1 MPATPKKSAKKTL
14 LSQVGKKARDEIAK
28 IMESRDGSLSLHE
41 FMKKRWSWYDI
52 SNDEKISKRQ
62 DERRAKLA
70 KLHTTWSPDEI
81 DTTLR
86 LYQCSMDLKD
96 VAISRRV
103 ALDDPG
109 ELGRG
114 LAVLNRFHEISNT
127 IDRGIV
133 EDGVLDICASGDLLL
148 ARRLLEGRIF
158 ARRAVVSGERLHNDV
173 IYGLLQNDSE
183 TVRRLIPLFSV
194 QKNVRPWLEGIYIA
208 LRGGVDNRA
217 DDVARGLELHMSG
230 IHKMQQKSE
239 LMGAVNLA
247 AQGLYRLIEWMSPDL
262 VSQFDVTR
270 PFPWDA
276 EFHAWTSNNPHPL
289 AELDFTDI
297 SPVLHDFLVLGKVPQ
312 WMIVPPQPLYELVL
326 LGGDPNSKELL
337 NEVERN
343 GGGNGSLK
351 SAKAL
356 LANAPCSL
364 QWGIPKDQLDYF
376 ERCREYL
383 EKAGA
388 QAEIREMTTRDF
400 RFLTPHVE

>member
-1 MPATPKKSAKKTL
+1 ML

-28 IMESRDGSLSLHE
+28 FMESRDGSLSLHE

-52 SNDEKISKRQ
+52 SNDEKIAKRQ
-62 DERRAKLA
+62 EKRRAELA
-70 KLHTTWSPDEI
+70 NRYTNWSANEV
-81 DTTLR
+81 DTSLR
-86 LYQCSMDLKD
+86 LWQCSIDLND

-114 LAVLNRFHEISNT
+114 LAVANRFHELNNT
-127 IDRGIV
+127 V
-133 EDGVLDICASGDLLL
+133 EDGVVAICASGDVNL
-148 ARRLLEGRIF
+148 ARRLLNGRMF
-158 ARRAVVSGERLHNDV
+158 PRRAVVSREFLHMDV

-183 TVRRLIPLFSV
+183 VVKRLIPLFAA
-194 QKNVRPWLEGIYIA
+194 QKDVRPWLEGIYVA
-208 LRGGVDNRA
+208 LSGVFENRA
-217 DDVARGLELHMSG
+217 DVVARGLELHMTG

-239 LMGAVNLA
+239 LMGAVNLTVH
-247 AQGLYRLIEWMSPDL
+247 GLYRLIEWMSPEL
-262 VSQFDVTR
+262 VSKFDVTQ

-276 EFHAWTSNNPHPL
+276 EFHAWTQDNPHPL

-297 SPVLHDFLVLGKVPQ
+297 SPVLHDFLVHGKMPQ
-312 WMIVPPQPLYELVL
+312 WMIVPPQRLYELVL
-326 LGGDPNSKELL
+326 LGGDTNSKELL

-364 QWGIPKDQLDYF
+364 QWGIPKDQLDYL
-376 ERCREYL
+376 ERCCEYL
-383 EKAGA
+383 EKAGG
-388 QAEIREMTTRDF
+388 QAEVREMKNREF
-400 RFLTPHVE
+400 QFLTPHPE